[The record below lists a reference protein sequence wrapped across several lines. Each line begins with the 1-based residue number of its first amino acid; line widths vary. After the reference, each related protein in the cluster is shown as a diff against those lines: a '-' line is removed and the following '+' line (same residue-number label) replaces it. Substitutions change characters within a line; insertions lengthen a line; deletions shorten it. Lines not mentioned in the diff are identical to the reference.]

1 MEQKLG
7 LPTLTFN
14 NCQLYTLL
22 QTIWTFQNGRGIPI
36 ISIFGA
42 CFENCLT
49 KILKCTVQFYS
60 QFMSRW
66 TVFVIGLDMLL
77 FETEHEYSECRSS
90 LDKLVTVNTFL
101 TVELDN
107 SIKSES
113 TIVPFLFQTTLGLGS
128 PELIINVS
136 SF

>member
-1 MEQKLG
+1 
-7 LPTLTFN
+7 
-14 NCQLYTLL
+14 
-22 QTIWTFQNGRGIPI
+22 
-36 ISIFGA
+36 
-42 CFENCLT
+42 
-49 KILKCTVQFYS
+49 
-60 QFMSRW
+60 MSRW

-90 LDKLVTVNTFL
+90 LVKLVTVNTFL

-128 PELIINVS
+128 PESIINVS
-136 SF
+136 SFLKFSLLHY